1 MTGTERTGGEMPKKV
16 DFKLGKKT
24 VSVFQA
30 ADDADVVIEITEIEE
45 KTGVWKGTR
54 QVISEYIS

>member
-1 MTGTERTGGEMPKKV
+1 MPKKV

-30 ADDADVVIEITEIEE
+30 ADDADVVIEITEVEE